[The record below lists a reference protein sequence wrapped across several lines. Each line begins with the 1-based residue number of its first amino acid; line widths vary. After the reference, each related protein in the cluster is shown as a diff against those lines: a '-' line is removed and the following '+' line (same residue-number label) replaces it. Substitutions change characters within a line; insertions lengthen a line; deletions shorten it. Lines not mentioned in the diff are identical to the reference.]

1 MSEEEKK
8 GNQKNNE
15 TAKQTKAQ
23 QKTQQNTMKKDTT
36 VAVGDRR
43 EHAEFHNSYRVER
56 VKEDVEF
63 LQYFYGDRIGIS
75 KSDVNKSF
83 TDKLKVLGKDIY
95 FFLLMLKEEDL
106 FLQFYIKSKYE
117 FIQNHIPDADP
128 NLFFLAWNGIINND
142 SFRRLL
148 LKTFTLDRFSDVLAS
163 RHIPAIGSK
172 FTRYRAKLIL
182 QEEDMEI
189 NPGGKKRVQ
198 GRILD
203 DGSGLVMKEGIVWLP
218 NGKGIP
224 LYPQAYVPL
233 NQTQVV
239 MIRHGKSVHE
249 SGGDNPVFVGS
260 GYWDS
265 WRNNRRI
272 SGSVGNQLKPEG
284 IETAREL
291 GKDFKVLVDKV
302 EEKGYPLWMFSK
314 DRPIQVYGSESEN
327 TEQTARYFLQESG
340 YSNIA
345 FDAVYGLN
353 SQKYGAL
360 THMNKKE
367 VTKKMVEIY
376 GKRMEGTDKEKEAQI
391 KSLLKNRFFH
401 FPEGESLIESDWRIA
416 SSFVELVKKNL
427 GKRVLLADHS
437 GALRVIEAVIRNLDF
452 ADYATIKEGQDSIMA
467 LVYEPGKNMRY
478 DYIQKKGAYLRK
490 KK

>member
-63 LQYFYGDRIGIS
+63 LQYIYGDRIGIS

-106 FLQFYIKSKYE
+106 FPQFYIKSKYE

-148 LKTFTLDRFSDVLAS
+148 LKTFSLERFSDILAS

-233 NQTQVV
+233 NQTQVFL
-239 MIRHGKSVHE
+239 IRHGKSVHE

-401 FPEGESLIESDWRIA
+401 FPEGESLIESDWRIG
-416 SSFVELVKKNL
+416 SSFVDLVKRNL

-437 GALRVIEAVIRNLDF
+437 GAIRVIEAIIRNLDF